1 MKIPYLKKKP
11 ELKSY
16 HNVTWEDNYSWIHQ
30 KNILEVLRDK
40 TKLDPEVKNYLD
52 EENSYA
58 NYHLKDTEN
67 LQKKLFDEIKGRI
80 KLDDESL
87 PYKDHTYE
95 YWSKTTAVGN
105 YSIKLRK
112 KIDTDL
118 VEEIWNGDEEKK
130 KLETEYFGVGDL
142 EVSNNDKYLGYSLD
156 IKGSEYYTIFIR
168 DIKTNE
174 IITKEISETSGGITF
189 SLDDKYVF
197 YSKLDQNHRA
207 RKIYRHEIGNFNGQ
221 DELIFEEKSEAFTV
235 SIGLSSDE
243 KYYFINTSDHNTSEQ
258 YYFGVDEINIKPKL
272 IIKREKGIIYS
283 VSSWDSKFFN
293 HTNKDAEDFKIDVS
307 DSLEK
312 QNWKTFIPPR
322 DEVLIGGC
330 TFLKNWI
337 IRSET
342 SNALDKLFV
351 KNISS
356 GVEEELIFSNETVYV
371 PGISLIQKDRD
382 TDNVYLGYSSPK
394 TPSRVY
400 SYNLSTKTKKLVKE
414 QEIPS
419 GHNPE
424 DYIVERVDYKS
435 HDGRLVPLTITRHKK
450 TKIDGSANLLL
461 YGYGSYG
468 SSMSPNFSSTRLSL
482 INRDIIWA
490 TAHIRG
496 GMEKGMKWW
505 KEGKLINKKNTFE
518 DYIHAAKYLIDNNYS
533 SKGKIIGMG
542 GSAGGLLMGAVVNQA
557 PELFLGIIMAVPFV
571 DSLTTNLDHS
581 LPLTVGEFDEFGNA
595 KDIKEHFDYIFS
607 YAPYNNIKKMD
618 YPHILITT
626 SLSANTLAVTPEP
639 HENTIFLLWSKL
651 NGLNFST
658 ILSLAINVRSSV
670 FINSEKGKQNE
681 FLIDPLLKPFLG
693 SATFPSNLSILL
705 ASITLNS
712 FSEIF
717 LSISCLSFTS
727 FLFSLAL

>member
-52 EENSYA
+52 KENSYA
-58 NYHLKDTEN
+58 DYHLKDTEN
-67 LQKKLFDEIKGRI
+67 LQKKLFDEIKARI

-95 YWSKTTAVGN
+95 YWSKTTAIGN

-156 IKGSEYYTIFIR
+156 TKGSEYYTIFIR
-168 DIKTNE
+168 DIKTNK
-174 IITKEISETSGGITF
+174 IITKEITETSGGITF
-189 SLDDKYVF
+189 SLDDRYVF

-207 RKIYRHEIGNFNGQ
+207 RKIYRHEIGNFNNQ

-258 YYFGVDEINIKPKL
+258 YYFGVDEINTKPKL
-272 IIKREKGIIYS
+272 IMKREKGIIYS
-283 VSSWDSKFFN
+283 VSSWDNKFYN

-312 QNWKTFIPPR
+312 QNWETFIPPR

-356 GVEEELIFSNETVYV
+356 GVEEELIFSNENVYV
-371 PGISLIQKDRD
+371 PGISLTQRNRD

-400 SYNLSTKTKKLVKE
+400 SYNLSTKAKKLVKE

-505 KEGKLINKKNTFE
+505 KEGKLTNKKNTFE

-626 SLSANTLAVTPEP
+626 SLSDNRVLFDEP
-639 HENTIFLLWSKL
+639 AKFTAKLREYKTDNNLL
-651 NGLNFST
+651 
-658 ILSLAINVRSSV
+658 
-670 FINSEKGKQNE
+670 
-681 FLIDPLLKPFLG
+681 LLKTEMNAG
-693 SATFPSNLSILL
+693 HGGKSGRDGAIE
-705 ASITLNS
+705 
-712 FSEIF
+712 EIAIDYAF
-717 LSISCLSFTS
+717 
-727 FLFSLAL
+727 ALKVAEKI